1 MATLTLVIGG
11 VRSGKSRLAEHLAAA
26 SPPVTYIATAFAGD
40 AEMARRIARH
50 QQRRPAEWKTVEEPW
65 EVVRAVSIHAS
76 GGSVLLE
83 CLPLWLTN
91 LLVGLSGKPA
101 KAEADILAEV
111 DALIEAAGRPV
122 EDRGSTI
129 EDSGKPSESSIFD
142 PRSSILGSPSG
153 RLIVV
158 SNEVGCGVMP
168 ANELARRFG
177 DLLGEA
183 NQRLAARAAEVY
195 GCVAGISYRLK

>member
-26 SPPVTYIATAFAGD
+26 SPPVTYVATAYAGD
-40 AEMARRIARH
+40 AEMARRIALH

-65 EVVRAVSIHAS
+65 QVARAIQAVWHAFAARTDVAELKKPS
-76 GGSVLLE
+76 LGRESMAPCILLE

-91 LLVGLSGKPA
+91 LLVGLPGHPA
-101 KAEADILAEV
+101 KAEEEILGEV
-111 DALIEAAGRPV
+111 NALIEASQTAP
-122 EDRGSTI
+122 
-129 EDSGKPSESSIFD
+129 
-142 PRSSILGSPSG
+142 G

-183 NQRLAARAAEVY
+183 NQRLAASATEVHA
-195 GCVAGISYRLK
+195 CVAGISMRLK